1 MGEARSY
8 SILFRYVKA
17 SIPLNLAISL
27 TGAAVENVV
36 PTPLS
41 CLRQR

>member
-17 SIPLNLAISL
+17 SIPLNLAIE
-27 TGAAVENVV
+27 TVAEWGGG
-36 PTPLS
+36 
-41 CLRQR
+41 